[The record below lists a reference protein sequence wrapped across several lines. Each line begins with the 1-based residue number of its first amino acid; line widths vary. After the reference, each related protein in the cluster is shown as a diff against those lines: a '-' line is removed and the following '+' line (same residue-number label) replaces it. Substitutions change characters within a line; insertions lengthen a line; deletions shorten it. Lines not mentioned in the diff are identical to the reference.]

1 MKRDNY
7 LHKEGNH
14 LLDNGQD
21 GNLNEKFL
29 YNIYSNQKKY
39 LNINQNISNNLN
51 FVNYERLKNSYKEKE
66 SNDDIEN
73 DNILM

>member
-7 LHKEGNH
+7 LSKEENH
-14 LLDNGQD
+14 LLDNEQN

-73 DNILM
+73 ENILM

>member
-14 LLDNGQD
+14 LLDNEQN

-73 DNILM
+73 ENILM